1 MNKLAFAALLAAL
14 IASASAA
21 SWSGGVETDSGSWYI
36 YRQSANL
43 SFNYEQSVE
52 GQISAVDFRGRILSP
67 FHSYYQ
73 DVEMNEVRIKER
85 TAALEGAFSSDE
97 QFSLKSSVN
106 NSVNASWEKPAGS
119 DLWTI
124 DFYEKWPVEMC
135 YSKSMSYSG
144 RGINN
149 RDFAGNNQDYVGAT
163 FLYNQEF
170 SKERTLNMSLKK
182 LNATVLATDNAV
194 ALVQIKA
201 TRDTEYKLQAHS
213 TGIANFKYRQ
223 VDASEEIL
231 NAGDERFVGV
241 YDITKK
247 VHMRS
252 SFDQY
257 QKDDDWLPCCY
268 GGWQDMR
275 YYDQKGFGRS
285 ASGIFDCRCAAAAAA
300 AQWQRY

>member
-1 MNKLAFAALLAAL
+1 MRRNCIFTLLAVATL
-14 IASASAA
+14 ISVVQGA
-21 SWSGGVETDSGSWYI
+21 SWSGGIKTDSDSWYI

-43 SFNYEQSVE
+43 SFSYEQSVK
-52 GQISAVDFRGRILSP
+52 GQISAVDFRGRSLSP

-73 DVEMNEVRIKER
+73 DLDVNQVRIKER
-85 TAALEGAFSSDE
+85 TAATQGTFSSEE
-97 QFSLKSSVN
+97 QLRLDSRVN
-106 NSVNASWEKPAGS
+106 NAVNASWEKPAGS

-124 DFYEKWPVEMC
+124 DFYEKWPVEIF

-149 RDFAGNNQDYVGAT
+149 LDSVGNNLDFVASS

-170 SKERTLNMSLKK
+170 NKERLLNMSLKRM
-182 LNATVLATDNAV
+182 NATVLATDEAI
-194 ALVQIKA
+194 ASSQIRA
-201 TRDTEYKLQAHS
+201 TRDTEYRLDAHS
-213 TGIANFKYRQ
+213 TGIAGFKYRQ
-223 VDASEEIL
+223 VDPDGETV

-241 YDITKK
+241 YDISKK
-247 VHMRS
+247 VRMS
-252 SFDQY
+252 SAFNQH

-285 ASGIFDCRCAAAAAA
+285 ASGVFDCRCAAAPSHF
-300 AQWQRY
+300 